1 MLRIELPWES
11 QGAEAPRCHNLD
23 ATAGALAVLDKLHDS
38 ATDSLA
44 PHWQTSL
51 EQLGDGQECRKHES
65 YMLAYLGNPFG
76 KNFDATREK
85 TCFL

>member
-65 YMLAYLGNPFG
+65 YMLAYMQPLR
-76 KNFDATREK
+76 DVSVSRSILLT
-85 TCFL
+85 